1 MWGGET
7 SLRTNG
13 HMHEAHEIHEAQKA
27 HEAQSSSSQPI
38 QQASAAIDAIDA
50 ATRMLAPAAPAAA
63 APAVAAPAVVWTT
76 IAAEQESKYQASQH
90 AQQAQQAQQH
100 NTHQT
105 QRLSQHAQQV
115 RLMMDGQR
123 WANNEHTDSFVS
135 LFLFFKLARHPPHP
149 PHPPPSISRTLSTP
163 PPFGTPV
170 YSNNAL
176 PLPSIYLSDQCTSFE
191 STGVRS
197 GRCPSRAVESN
208 GHVQRRRYVRCHQGG
223 GLRSRS
229 GTPGRPTTRQP
240 NQLGRFPQQQDHQ
253 FVVSSAIFGTKG
265 IGTSQRK
272 IQNHQ
277 RNVLW
282 WGGQKMK

>member
-1 MWGGET
+1 LLLAIPLEQDHYQAKAASEAATTATRRLSMYDYGNDTLGMWGGET

-50 ATRMLAPAAPAAA
+50 ATRMLAPAAPAAAAA

-123 WANNEHTDSFVS
+123 WANGEYTDSFVS

-163 PPFGTPV
+163 PPFGTTV

-176 PLPSIYLSDQCTSFE
+176 PLPSIYLSPRSTSLINAP
-191 STGVRS
+191 RS
-197 GRCPSRAVESN
+197 
-208 GHVQRRRYVRCHQGG
+208 
-223 GLRSRS
+223 
-229 GTPGRPTTRQP
+229 
-240 NQLGRFPQQQDHQ
+240 NQ
-253 FVVSSAIFGTKG
+253 
-265 IGTSQRK
+265 
-272 IQNHQ
+272 
-277 RNVLW
+277 
-282 WGGQKMK
+282 